1 MNQGSDSGAVRAGPA
16 AAWHCGVCTAVLRIT
31 SVLIAD
37 CARVQISRN
46 VLGLFSMRISWIS
59 FRDGLFL
66 LHIDEKRRER
76 KKTETVTKITAVTV
90 ANHSTVNVKDVIAI
104 KMQLSDFKQLD
115 TSEQNKKEMFRK
127 MFP

>member
-1 MNQGSDSGAVRAGPA
+1 
-16 AAWHCGVCTAVLRIT
+16 
-31 SVLIAD
+31 
-37 CARVQISRN
+37 
-46 VLGLFSMRISWIS
+46 MRISWIS